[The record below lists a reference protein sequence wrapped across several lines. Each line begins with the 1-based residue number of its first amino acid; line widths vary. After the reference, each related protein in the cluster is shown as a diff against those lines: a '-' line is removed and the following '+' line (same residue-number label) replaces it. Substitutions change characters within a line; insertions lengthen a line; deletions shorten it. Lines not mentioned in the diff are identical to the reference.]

1 MKRKV
6 LGIVAAVMV
15 FTGSSIYAFNGF
27 QDECPDKGT
36 AKCKLIK
43 NCPDKGTP
51 ECKLVAP
58 KKSDV
63 PPCCQKAQKA
73 AAFKNTSAKQ

>member
-27 QDECPDKGT
+27 QYECPDKGT
-36 AKCKLIK
+36 AKCKLVK
-43 NCPDKGTP
+43 KCPDKGTT
-51 ECKLVAP
+51 ECKLIAP

-63 PPCCQKAQKA
+63 PPCCQKAQETASLK
-73 AAFKNTSAKQ
+73 KTSAKR

>member
-15 FTGSSIYAFNGF
+15 FTGSYAFNGF
-27 QDECPDKGT
+27 QNECPDKGT
-36 AKCKLIK
+36 AKCKLVK
-43 NCPDKGTP
+43 SCPDKGTP

-58 KKSDV
+58 EKLDSL
-63 PPCCQKAQKA
+63 PCCQKAQETASLK
-73 AAFKNTSAKQ
+73 KTSAKR